1 MQNISI
7 RELLEAGCH
16 FGHQT
21 RFWHPKMAQYIYGAR
36 NKIHIINLE
45 KTAQKLQEALNFLQ
59 RVSANNG
66 KILFVGTKRSSREVV
81 EEEAQNANCFYVNQR
96 WLGGTLTNF
105 KTLKSSIKKFKQ
117 MNESV
122 ENNETDTMT
131 KKEQLLFERE
141 RTKLSLNF
149 NGIHEMNGYPDVMV
163 VVDVGHHKIAIAEAK
178 KLGIPIIGVVDTNCS
193 PEGIDYVIPSND
205 DSTMAIACILKYMA
219 GAIAF
224 GRENATQ
231 ELLAT
236 IRQDDAQ
243 AEQDG
248 QSDVDAP
255 AETETLNNS
264 TTN

>member
-21 RFWHPKMAQYIYGAR
+21 RFWHPKMAKYIYGAR

-45 KTAQKLQEALNFLQ
+45 KTAQELQQALNFLQ

-66 KILFVGTKRSSREVV
+66 KILFVGTKRSSREII
-81 EEEAQNANCFYVNQR
+81 EQEAQRANCFYVNQR

-105 KTLKSSIKKFKQ
+105 KTLKSSIKKFKN
-117 MNESV
+117 MNEAI
-122 ENNETDTMT
+122 ENNEIDSMT
-131 KKEQLLFERE
+131 KKEQLLFDRE

-149 NGIHEMNGYPDVMV
+149 NGIHDMNGYPDVMV

-178 KLGIPIIGVVDTNCS
+178 KIGIPIIGIVDTNCS

-205 DSTMAIACILKYMA
+205 DSSMAIACILKYMA
-219 GAIAF
+219 DAVLF

-236 IRQDDAQ
+236 IRQEDGAEEHHNDSNDDSNVNA
-243 AEQDG
+243 
-248 QSDVDAP
+248 SSNDAS
-255 AETETLNNS
+255 NV
-264 TTN
+264 